1 MVYSKLLEQS
11 KMSSQFGYKCLQSHT
26 AIFETAN
33 SNGTSQT
40 TLHHWRKWDI
50 SQNHNWNNSV
60 TNSIQANGSFEACV
74 IDIELDSICI
84 PLNAFMRNSVPAKL
98 SKKAIETLICQFR
111 YGASNFERKLHG
123 LKWMKESCNNE

>member
-1 MVYSKLLEQS
+1 MVYNKLLEQS
-11 KMSSQFGYKCLQSHT
+11 KMSSQFGHKCLQSYT
-26 AIFETAN
+26 AISETAN
-33 SNGTSQT
+33 SKWHKSNNTSP
-40 TLHHWRKWDI
+40 LKKVNI

-74 IDIELDSICI
+74 IDIEPDSICI
-84 PLNAFMRNSVPAKL
+84 HLNAFMRNSVPAKL
-98 SKKAIETLICQFR
+98 SKIAIETLICQFR